1 MSRKEI
7 QLRDILQALHWILQN
22 ISHCFLESYA
32 KRPQPA
38 LITLYPVYYR
48 ITPILK
54 NFSTNL
60 EPKVGPM
67 SAIINLGSK
76 NSCVENLILAGGL
89 RLKPLTS
96 STSIVNL
103 ISPDFA

>member
-22 ISHCFLESYA
+22 ILHCFLESYA

-60 EPKVGPM
+60 EPKVG
-67 SAIINLGSK
+67 
-76 NSCVENLILAGGL
+76 L
-89 RLKPLTS
+89 RRFHTVTGCPALQLRWREERSEAWKCLPPALC
-96 STSIVNL
+96 STRSR
-103 ISPDFA
+103 

>member
-7 QLRDILQALHWILQN
+7 QLRDILQALHRVLQN

-60 EPKVGPM
+60 EPKVG
-67 SAIINLGSK
+67 LGTK
-76 NSCVENLILAGGL
+76 YL
-89 RLKPLTS
+89 
-96 STSIVNL
+96 
-103 ISPDFA
+103 

>member
-22 ISHCFLESYA
+22 ILHCFLESYA

-60 EPKVGPM
+60 EPKVGLDFQDFICVVYR
-67 SAIINLGSK
+67 SLKGNLTGH
-76 NSCVENLILAGGL
+76 ELQE
-89 RLKPLTS
+89 
-96 STSIVNL
+96 
-103 ISPDFA
+103 